1 MPRILAVQ
9 KFKEQKKKMHF
20 FFNVIMNVVTKVIL
34 NYGNSRLPLL
44 FIMVM
49 LMRILEKHWVKT

>member
-1 MPRILAVQ
+1 
-9 KFKEQKKKMHF
+9 MHF
-20 FFNVIMNVVTKVIL
+20 FFNVIMKVVTKVIL
-34 NYGNSRLPLL
+34 NYGNSRLTLL